1 MLHPAKTGLMYRF
14 LLALLESYRLRVWF
28 SVAVMLA
35 VILVLTVYNGIA
47 QLVSSPQEQKQV
59 QLQEEQK
66 EKSQEQKT
74 WWVSSATKKI
84 HNPSCRYYGKG
95 KGETTA
101 TPKGKDCQTCGGMK
115 K

>member
-1 MLHPAKTGLMYRF
+1 MYNF
-14 LLALLESYRLRVWF
+14 LLALLRSYRLRAWF
-28 SVAVMLA
+28 SMVVLLA
-35 VILVLTVYNGIA
+35 VILVLAAYNGIA

-59 QLQEEQK
+59 QLQGEQK
-66 EKSQEQKT
+66 EKRQEGKT

-95 KGETTA
+95 KGEATA
-101 TPKGKDCQTCGGMK
+101 TPEGKDCQTCGGRK